1 MIEKG
6 KDSLIFK
13 KVKHLID
20 EEELT
25 SQFNKMNLKDKVKYT
40 EDDQNK
46 AKYGDTGQA
55 NRLLA
60 AKKK

>member
-6 KDSLIFK
+6 RDSPIFK

-20 EEELT
+20 EDELS

-40 EDDQNK
+40 EEDQNK
-46 AKYGDTGQA
+46 AKYGDTG
-55 NRLLA
+55 
-60 AKKK
+60 